1 MSSPRRLIVGNWKM
15 NGVPADLAEIDRF
28 LDRMGAGPWPASVGF
43 CPPFP
48 LISACVARL
57 KGTDAL
63 TGGQDCHDKDSGA
76 HTGCV
81 SAAMLAAIGAKIVI
95 VGHSERR
102 TDQGETDALMRA
114 KALAAFRAGLTP
126 IICVGETLAQR
137 QAGAAEAVVRGQILA
152 STPNEGAGE
161 LVIAYEPVWAI
172 GTGLTPSLGQIE
184 DMHKAARAA
193 LLEAIGPAAVGTSIL
208 YGGSVKGDNAKEI
221 LAIAGVDGAL
231 VGGASLKGDSFA
243 AIVQAQSRG

>member
-28 LDRMGAGPWPASVGF
+28 LGLMGAGPWPATVGF
-43 CPPFP
+43 CPPF
-48 LISACVARL
+48 LLVSACAARL
-57 KGTDAL
+57 KGTEVL

-81 SAAMLAAIGAKIVI
+81 SASMLAAAGAHMVI

-102 TDQGETDALMRA
+102 TDHGETDGLVRA
-114 KALAAFRAGLTP
+114 KASAASRAGLTA

-137 QAGAAEAVVRGQILA
+137 ESGEAEAIVRAQILA
-152 STPNEGAGE
+152 STPTAGVEG

-172 GTGLTPSLGQIE
+172 GTGLTPSVGQIE
-184 DMHKAARAA
+184 AMHKAARAA
-193 LLEAIGPAAVGTSIL
+193 LFEAIGSAATGTSIL
-208 YGGSVKGDNAKEI
+208 YGGSVKADNAKEI
-221 LAIAGVDGAL
+221 LAIPGVDGAL
-231 VGGASLKGDSFA
+231 VGGASLKADSFA